1 MHAPPTGAHFI
12 VSARATRA
20 LVTPLVCLGGRSHL
34 SRATYPNFTN
44 FRRVLAVAAALVF
57 LWRRCDTLSKLTSGF
72 VDEVPTVVQAEAT

>member
-34 SRATYPNFTN
+34 SRATCPNFTN
-44 FRRVLAVAAALVF
+44 FRRVLAVAAALV
-57 LWRRCDTLSKLTSGF
+57 WRRCDTLSKLTYGF